1 MKKRFRVL
9 AAVLTAVM
17 LMAAVL
23 SGCGSSAP
31 SESDAKKYVQAVLDL
46 MCTGDYD
53 KSVKFADVEEGKEL
67 EMRDEMIDEMLDSIT
82 AEVGLDD
89 ETKDK
94 FRDFIIRAFA
104 NCKYSVT
111 DAVKTDDDGEV
122 GYDVTVS
129 IEPLRVFDGAVESMQ
144 EEMAALTSDTEKLMT
159 MTEEEMYA
167 MVFDALFD
175 VLNKN
180 LDNPAYDEA
189 KEIIVHY
196 GLIEDGDQKVY
207 GTSEEDGEKLG
218 EALFSMEGLE

>member
-17 LMAAVL
+17 LMTAVL

-31 SESDAKKYVQAVLDL
+31 SEADAKKYVQAVLDL
-46 MCTGDYD
+46 MCTGEYD
-53 KSVKFADVEEGKEL
+53 KSVKFADIEDGKEL
-67 EMRDEMIDEMLDSIT
+67 ELRDEMFDEMLDSIT
-82 AEVGLDD
+82 AEVSMDD

-129 IEPLRVFDGAVESMQ
+129 IEPLRVFDGAVESIQ
-144 EEMAALTSDTEKLMT
+144 EEMSALTSDTEKLMS

-175 VLNKN
+175 ILNKN

-189 KEIIVHY
+189 KEVIVHY
-196 GLIEDGDQKVY
+196 RLIEDGDQKIY
-207 GTSEEDGEKLG
+207 GTSAEDGEKLG
-218 EALFSMEGLE
+218 EAMFSTDSLE